1 MLLFAQSAF
10 TQYLNDNKLSQISY
24 VSIPINISQAELTK
38 TINHQIPNVVY
49 DDNDMSDDGM
59 TVRAKIIDDVSI
71 QIENEL
77 VRYAVPLSLKIKKDI
92 GISNVNAG
100 GEISL
105 DFVTK
110 YVLSD
115 DWNVTTETTLEG
127 YDWIQKPV
135 VKLGIVKLSIKSIA
149 NSILKNTTPV
159 ITKAIDEQAAQ
170 ALDLRGSITSLWYE
184 MQKSQLLYE
193 DYDAYLQIN
202 PQQIDMLPLNF
213 EDNRIKSAINIKC
226 KPKVT
231 MGFGAPYEER
241 TDLPDINWIDT
252 ECNDFSI
259 NLNTVM
265 DFDLMQKI
273 ALDNI
278 KGMDFEVGKRKVRVE
293 DLAIE
298 KLGNKLKVVP
308 TLSGAY
314 DGKIT
319 FIGQPKYNKRKKEIE
334 LEDVKIDF
342 TKNKVVFKGIVFFF
356 KKKIRKM
363 VQDMINEQLNI
374 VLKDTEQLL
383 QSQLANYEVAQ
394 GVTIDGKLNAL
405 QIQDIFIGN
414 EGIHLDVETDGIL
427 SCEIKF

>member
-1 MLLFAQSAF
+1 MIKYPSIALLMLLFAQSAF

-278 KGMDFEVGKRKVRVE
+278 KGMDFEVGK
-293 DLAIE
+293 
-298 KLGNKLKVVP
+298 P
-308 TLSGAY
+308 
-314 DGKIT
+314 
-319 FIGQPKYNKRKKEIE
+319 
-334 LEDVKIDF
+334 
-342 TKNKVVFKGIVFFF
+342 KNKVVFKGIVFFF